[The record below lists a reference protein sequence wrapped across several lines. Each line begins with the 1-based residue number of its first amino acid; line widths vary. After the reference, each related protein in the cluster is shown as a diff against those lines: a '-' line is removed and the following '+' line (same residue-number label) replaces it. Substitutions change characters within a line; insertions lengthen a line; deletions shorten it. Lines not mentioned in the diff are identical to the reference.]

1 MLSEI
6 LRFGSTSI
14 FLLVVAGLLFLL
26 LAPRPRRKTYLSR
39 RVVRRFV
46 EYFGNVDLGDER
58 LRNPAGLAARWRK
71 TDSNIV
77 CNRWYQEERVT

>member
-26 LAPRPRRKTYLSR
+26 LAPRPRRKTYLSL

-46 EYFGNVDLGDER
+46 EYFGNVDLGDEGYGMPSR
-58 LRNPAGLAARWRK
+58 HERK
-71 TDSNIV
+71 ATG
-77 CNRWYQEERVT
+77 QA